1 MEFAIPDMAC
11 RGCANAITRA
21 VNVLDPAAKIAVDI
35 SGRTVDVMSVLTG
48 QRLIEVIEAAGF
60 HPSRENRS
68 ERGREDARPG

>member
-21 VNVLDPAAKIAVDI
+21 VNQLDPAAKLDVDL
-35 SGRTVDVMSVLTG
+35 SVKTVKVTSMLPE

-60 HPSRENRS
+60 HPSAGN
-68 ERGREDARPG
+68 